1 MNKRKVLGILGVTI
15 LTGLALAGCSSKSK
29 ADSKD
34 VTMWVQYSKTD
45 PEGKAMAKNIDA
57 FNKENKKGYHATVQ
71 YIPRNSSGG
80 GYEDKVNAAL
90 NAGNLPDVLT
100 LDGPNTAAYAKN
112 KIIQPLDKYITNKR
126 DILPSII
133 SQGTYKG
140 KLYSIGYAESG
151 VGIYYNKK
159 MFKNAGIPES
169 SIPTLKNPWD
179 WNQFMA
185 ICAKLKAKYN
195 APAID
200 MQIQDHSEM
209 APYAFAPFVWSA
221 GGNIT
226 NKAGTKAVGYFNSK
240 ESQSAF
246 QFIQD
251 MVKKGYTT
259 TTPVNKAFQTGK
271 YPMMLSGSWTITE
284 LNTSYKHLE
293 YGMLPYPV
301 SPKTHKLVSPTGS
314 WQYAMTASTTKK
326 EAAGALV
333 NFLSSTKQEY
343 RTSMTMSTL
352 PARKSVSK
360 LMANKVDPSLRFLME
375 QNIQSGHARPVLVNY
390 PQVTRTFADTVTKAT
405 YYKQNPDIA
414 KLLKKQ
420 ATTIQSYLK

>member
-1 MNKRKVLGILGVTI
+1 MKKGKVLGILGVTI
-15 LTGLALAGCSSKSK
+15 LTALTLGGCSSKSK
-29 ADSKD
+29 ANSQN

-45 PEGKAMAKNIDA
+45 PEGKAMAKNIAA

-112 KIIQPLDKYITNKR
+112 KIIQPLDKYITNKS

-140 KLYSIGYAESG
+140 KLYSIGYSESG

-159 MFKNAGIPES
+159 MFEEAGIPLNS
-169 SIPTLKNPWD
+169 LPTLKNPWD
-179 WNQFMA
+179 WNQFME
-185 ICAKLKAKYN
+185 ICAKLKTKYN
-195 APAID
+195 SPAID
-200 MQIQDHSEM
+200 MALQDHSEM
-209 APYAFAPFVWSA
+209 SLYSLAPFVWSA
-221 GGNIT
+221 NGNIT
-226 NKAGTKAVGYFNSK
+226 NKAGTKSVGYFNSE

-251 MVKKGYTT
+251 LVKKGYTT
-259 TTPVNKAFQTGK
+259 TTPVDKGFQTAK
-271 YPMMLSGSWTITE
+271 YPMLMSGSWTITE
-284 LNTSYKHLE
+284 LNNSYKSID
-293 YGMLPYPV
+293 YGILPYPV

-314 WQYAMTASTTKK
+314 WQYAMTSSTTNKK
-326 EAAGALV
+326 AAGALV

-360 LMANKVDPSLRFLME
+360 LMIKKVDPSLRFLME
-375 QNIQSGHARPVLVNY
+375 QNMLSGHARPVLVNY

-405 YYKQNPDIA
+405 YYKQNPNIE

-420 ATTIQSYLK
+420 AATIQSYLN

>member
-1 MNKRKVLGILGVTI
+1 MNKRKVLGVLGITV
-15 LTGLALAGCSSKSK
+15 LTSLVLAGCSSKSK
-29 ADSKD
+29 ADGKD

-45 PEGKAMAKNIDA
+45 PEGKAMAKNITA

-112 KIIQPLDKYITNKR
+112 KIIQPLDKYITNKS

-140 KLYSIGYAESG
+140 KLYSIGYSESG
-151 VGIYYNKK
+151 VGIYYNKR
-159 MFKNAGIPES
+159 MFKDAGIQES

-209 APYAFAPFVWSA
+209 SLYAFAPFVWSA

-226 NKAGTKAVGYFNSK
+226 NKNGTKSIGYFNSK
-240 ESQSAF
+240 ESQTAF

-251 MVKKGYTT
+251 MVKKDYTT

-284 LNTSYKHLE
+284 LNTSYKHLD

-301 SPKTHKLVSPTGS
+301 SPMTHKLVSPTGS
-314 WQYAMTASTTKK
+314 WQYAMTTSTTKK
-326 EAAGALV
+326 KAAGALV

-360 LMANKVDPSLRFLME
+360 LMEDKVDPSLRFLME
-375 QNIQSGHARPVLVNY
+375 QNILSGHARPVLVNY
-390 PQVTRTFADTVTKAT
+390 PQVTRTFADTVTKTT
-405 YYKQNPDIA
+405 YYKQNPNIA